1 MRWTSLHSRV
11 QPYNM
16 SDLLKELATRIVAIL
31 TDKGLTL
38 ATAESCTGGSVAAA
52 ITSVPG
58 SSQIFLG
65 GVVSYSNEVKH
76 NVLGVSDK
84 ILSSNGAVSRETVE
98 AMALGVSRLMNSDCS
113 LATSGIAGPGGGTDT
128 KPVGTVWIA
137 VNFKGEVI
145 SLLLQLE
152 NKGRDANICS
162 FAENVL
168 SLLLKTIENKTPS
181 V

>member
-1 MRWTSLHSRV
+1 M
-11 QPYNM
+11 
-16 SDLLKELATRIVAIL
+16 
-31 TDKGLTL
+31 
-38 ATAESCTGGSVAAA
+38 
-52 ITSVPG
+52 
-58 SSQIFLG
+58 
-65 GVVSYSNEVKH
+65 KH